1 MDGLAEFLKE
11 KKRPASQVKE
21 RREILLKEWQEVVSN
36 LLSKIETW
44 LAPAL
49 SEGLNL
55 KRYETEIDEEGLGKY
70 VAPAL
75 ELEFEGIRVK
85 IEPVGRL
92 VIGARGRVDI
102 SSPLGV
108 YHLVRLDPDKDGW
121 YLVRDRVDDRKQL
134 TKQTLEELLKAI
146 FDLV

>member
-1 MDGLAEFLKE
+1 MDSLAEFLKE
-11 KKRPASQVKE
+11 KKRSSSQIKE
-21 RREILLKEWQEVVSN
+21 RQRDLREEWQKAVSN
-36 LLSKIETW
+36 LFEKIENW
-44 LAPAL
+44 LAPAS

-55 KRYETEIDEEGLGKY
+55 KWYETELDEGDLGKY

-108 YHLVRLDPDKDGW
+108 HHLVRLGPEEDDW
-121 YLVRDRVDDRKQL
+121 YLVRDGVDERKRL
-134 TKQTLEELLKAI
+134 TKQTLEELLKEI
-146 FDLV
+146 FALA